1 MKKGQGRPQRLGDLI
16 QREVA
21 ELIRLD
27 VRDPR
32 VGMITITSVDVSPDL
47 SHAKVFFTLI
57 DQARLEGTLAGLK
70 RSAGFLRSQL
80 ARRIKLYTTPELRF
94 VYDESVER
102 GDRLSRLID
111 SALRPPEPAARRPKA
126 APRRKTRKSK

>member
-1 MKKGQGRPQRLGDLI
+1 MKKGQGRPQKLGDLI
-16 QREVA
+16 QRELS
-21 ELIRLD
+21 ELLQRE

-32 VGMITITSVDVSPDL
+32 VGMLTITGVDVSPDF
-47 SHAKVFFTLI
+47 SHAKVMFTLL
-57 DQARLEGTLAGLK
+57 DKEKLGDTLAGLK

-94 VYDESVER
+94 EYDESVER

-111 SALRPPEPAARRPKA
+111 QAN
-126 APRRKTRKSK
+126 RK

>member
-1 MKKGQGRPQRLGDLI
+1 MKRSSGRPQKLGDQI
-16 QREVA
+16 QRELSDLLA
-21 ELIRLD
+21 RE

-32 VGMITITSVDVSPDL
+32 VGMVTITSVDVSPDL
-47 SHAKVFFTLI
+47 SHAKIFFTI
-57 DQARLEGTLAGLK
+57 LEKQKLEETTLGLK

-111 SALRPPEPAARRPKA
+111 SVL
-126 APRRKTRKSK
+126 PRK